1 MGRVLT
7 NNIALSVSIE
17 SSLGVPS
24 TTWST
29 VEPNSF
35 AALGAAITTVAR
47 QPISR
52 TRQRRKGTTVD
63 LDSTLE
69 FEADLTMEHFKL
81 FIEAFMFARAATT
94 TSEAGTVD
102 LSSAFNSLAVQDSSP
117 GPEAFTHSAITAAIR
132 QRVLIKTRGFTNAI
146 NNGLFEV
153 TTGGTTTVT
162 PVARAPGLIDETPT
176 AAQNAKLEV
185 AGVRGASGDLSLT
198 VSAGIGTLVSA
209 ANFSNWAL
217 YGVKVGQ
224 MIHVGGLTA
233 GRQFSAGAGK
243 ARVKAISGATLTL
256 DKLDSTL
263 ATDPGTGETVD
274 ILFGQFI
281 RNVAVGSTDYLE
293 RSFTFEV
300 VYVNLQVPG
309 PGDEY
314 EYPTGNYS
322 NVLSFNL
329 PLTEKALMTFGFV
342 GTDTPSPTTTRKTG
356 ASTPVGQNETAA
368 FNTSA
373 DIARL
378 RITELDETGI
388 TTCFKNLVLT
398 LNNQVTAEKCLGTL
412 GALFLNTGNF
422 LVDVE
427 AQLLFT
433 DSRVAS
439 AVRDNRTV
447 AMDFGLSNDDG
458 AIYVD
463 IPSVTLGGGNKE
475 FPVNASVLI
484 NTTVQAF
491 EDPVL
496 GYSIGVSTFP
506 TVPSTF

>member
-7 NNIALSVSIE
+7 NNVALSVNVE
-17 SSLGVPS
+17 SSLGVAG
-24 TTWST
+24 TVWKT
-29 VEPNSF
+29 VEFNSI
-35 AALGAAITTVAR
+35 AALGAQITTVAR
-47 QPISR
+47 APNSPK
-52 TRQRRKGTTVD
+52 RQRRKGTTVD
-63 LDSTLE
+63 LDSTVE
-69 FEADLTMEHFKL
+69 FEADLTMEHVHL
-81 FIEAFMFARAATT
+81 FIEAFVFAQGATT
-94 TSEAGTVD
+94 TSEAGCPRLT
-102 LSSAFNSLAVQDSSP
+102 SAEHSLAAVDSSP
-117 GPEAFTHSAITAAIR
+117 GPESFTHTALPAAIR

-153 TTGGTTTVT
+153 AASSTTTQTRVSG
-162 PVARAPGLIDETPT
+162 APGLIDETPT

-185 AGVRGASGDLSLT
+185 AGVRAASGDLSLT
-198 VSAGIGTLVSA
+198 VSGGIGTLTSA
-209 ANFSNWAL
+209 ANFANWAN
-217 YGVKVGQ
+217 YGLKVGQ
-224 MIHVGGLTA
+224 MIHVGGLTT

-243 ARVKAISGATLTL
+243 ARIKTIAANVMTL

-274 ILFGQFI
+274 ILFGRFF

-293 RSFTFEV
+293 RSFHFEAT
-300 VYVNLQVPG
+300 YPNLQVPG
-309 PGDEY
+309 PGDSY
-314 EYPTGNYS
+314 EYPAGNYA

-329 PLTEKALMTFGFV
+329 PLTEKALMTVGFV
-342 GTDTPSPTTTRKTG
+342 GTDTPSPTTTRKSG
-356 ASTPVGQNETAA
+356 ASTPITQNETAA

-388 TTCFKNLVLT
+388 TTCFKSLVLT
-398 LNNQVTAEKCLGTL
+398 LSNQVTAEKCLGTL

-433 DSRVAS
+433 DARVAS
-439 AVRDNRTV
+439 AVRENRTV
-447 AMDFGLSNDDG
+447 ALDFGLSNDDG
-458 AIYVD
+458 AVYID
-463 IPSVTLGGGNKE
+463 IPATTLGGGNKE
-475 FPVNASVLI
+475 FPLNESVLI

-496 GYSIGVSTFP
+496 GYSLGVSTFP

>member
-7 NNIALSVSIE
+7 NNVALSVSIE

-24 TTWST
+24 TIWYT

-35 AALGAAITTVAR
+35 SALGAQITTVAR
-47 QPISR
+47 QPISPR
-52 TRQRRKGTTVD
+52 RQRRKGTTVD

-69 FEADLTMEHFKL
+69 FEADLTMEHLKL

-94 TSEAGTVD
+94 ASEAGCVR
-102 LSSAFNSLAVQDSSP
+102 LSSATDSLAAVDSTP
-117 GPEAFTHSAITAAIR
+117 GPEAFTHSALTAAIR
-132 QRVLIKTRGFTNAI
+132 QRVLIYTRGWSNAI

-153 TTGGTTTVT
+153 AAGGSTTQTRVSG
-162 PVARAPGLIDETPT
+162 APGLIDETPT

-185 AGVRGASGDLSLT
+185 AGVRAATSDLSLT
-198 VSAGIGTLVSA
+198 VSGGIGTLTSA
-209 ANFSNWAL
+209 ANFANWAS
-217 YGVKVGQ
+217 YGLKVGQ
-224 MIHVGGLTA
+224 LIHVGGLTT

-243 ARVKAISGATLTL
+243 ARIKAIASNVLTL

-263 ATDPGTGETVD
+263 VTDPGTGDTVD

-281 RNVAVGSTDYLE
+281 RNVPVGSTDYLE
-293 RSFTFEV
+293 RSFHFEV
-300 VYVNLQVPG
+300 TYVNLQVPG
-309 PGDEY
+309 PGDSY
-314 EYPTGNYS
+314 EYPAANYS
-322 NVLSFNL
+322 NTLSFNL

-356 ASTPVGQNETAA
+356 ASTPIQQNETAA

-412 GALFLNTGNF
+412 GALFLNTGVF
-422 LVDVE
+422 LIDVE

-433 DSRVAS
+433 DARVAS

-447 AMDFGLSNDDG
+447 AMDFGLNNDDG
-458 AIYVD
+458 AFYVD

-475 FPVNASVLI
+475 FPVNQSVLI

-496 GYSIGVSTFP
+496 GYSIAVSLFP
-506 TVPSTF
+506 VVPSTF